1 MKLKENQILKK
12 LNKIFRNIFS
22 DQKLKINY
30 KTNSSQ
36 IEEWDSLN
44 QIKLILACEKE
55 YKVKLNIRDINNL
68 KNVGQM
74 VSLLKKL
81 MDKKKNS

>member
-12 LNKIFRNIFS
+12 LNKIFRNIFN
-22 DQKLKINY
+22 DKKLKIHY

-81 MDKKKNS
+81 MDKTKNS